1 MASAFSHPAP
11 VLALAS
17 LFPRRSVSRSAVLAG
32 VCCSIVPDLDV
43 ITFFIGVPYGD
54 VWGHRGFTHGL
65 PFAAMLAGAIAL
77 VWPLRSPQTNGFSL
91 LLFLFLATAS
101 HGFLDAF
108 TNGGLGVG
116 FFAPF
121 SSARYFFP
129 VRPVEVSPIGVAPF
143 LSARGRAVLFS
154 ELRWI
159 WAPALAFVAVAL
171 IVRAIL
177 RVRFSRRRLR

>member
-11 VLALAS
+11 VLAVAT
-17 LFPRRSVSRSAVLAG
+17 LFPRRSLSRSTVLAG
-32 VCCSIVPDLDV
+32 VCCSILPDADV
-43 ITFFIGVPYGD
+43 IGFFFGVPYGD

-65 PFAAMLAGAIAL
+65 PFAALLAGAIAL
-77 VWPLRSPQTNGFSL
+77 AWPRRGGRWNGL
-91 LLFLFLATAS
+91 ALWLFFFLATAS

-129 VRPVEVSPIGVAPF
+129 ARPIEVSPIGIDAF
-143 LSARGRAVLFS
+143 FSSRGRAVLAS
-154 ELRWI
+154 EARWI
-159 WAPALAFVAVAL
+159 WLPALAFASAAL
-171 IVRAIL
+171 VVRVVR
-177 RVRFSRRRLR
+177 RVTPSRRRLR